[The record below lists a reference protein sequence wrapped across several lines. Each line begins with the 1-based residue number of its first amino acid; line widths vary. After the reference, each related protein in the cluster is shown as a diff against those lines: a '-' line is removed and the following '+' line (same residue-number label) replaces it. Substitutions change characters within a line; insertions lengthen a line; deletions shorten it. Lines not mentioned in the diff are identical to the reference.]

1 MTLFR
6 RKAVFRQWC
15 CVLLWFL
22 LPAVL
27 RLNDALAVE
36 TSTGSAQPYMGY
48 VAVGPFIF
56 KNGGKRLVIQ
66 VAVRFR
72 PEAEAIIG
80 SSAFGSAE
88 KKRLNLEIYAT
99 VLKTFLDEG
108 TNLDRE
114 NLKVR
119 IGQILDTLLNT
130 SAVEEVA
137 FSRFDAH

>member
-1 MTLFR
+1 MTGLCC
-6 RKAVFRQWC
+6 RKSVRQWC
-15 CVLLWFL
+15 WVLLCL
-22 LPAVL
+22 LAPMAL
-27 RLNDALAVE
+27 RPDAALAVE

-48 VAVGPFIF
+48 VAAGPFIF

-72 PEAEAIIG
+72 PEAEAIIA
-80 SSAFGSAE
+80 SPAFGSAE

-99 VLKTFLDEG
+99 VLKAFLDEG
-108 TNLDRE
+108 TSLDRDS
-114 NLKVR
+114 LKVR

>member
-1 MTLFR
+1 MRELGQRRRLGWPWWLLF
-6 RKAVFRQWC
+6 AV
-15 CVLLWFL
+15 L
-22 LPAVL
+22 LPATL
-27 RLNDALAVE
+27 PPQTALAVE
-36 TSTGSAQPYMGY
+36 TNTGSAQPYMGY
-48 VAVGPFIF
+48 VAAGPFVF
-56 KNGGKRLVIQ
+56 KNGAKRLVIQ
-66 VAVRFR
+66 VAVRFK
-72 PEAEAIIG
+72 PGAEAIIA
-80 SSAFGSAE
+80 SPAFGSAE

-108 TNLDRE
+108 TNLDRA

>member
-1 MTLFR
+1 MRALGTR
-6 RKAVFRQWC
+6 RRCGRPLWLLLAV
-15 CVLLWFL
+15 L
-22 LPAVL
+22 LPAIFPLKV
-27 RLNDALAVE
+27 AQAVE
-36 TSTGSAQPYMGY
+36 TNTGSAQPYMGY
-48 VAVGPFIF
+48 VAAGPFVF
-56 KNGGKRLVIQ
+56 KNGTKRLVIE
-66 VAVRFR
+66 VAVRFK
-72 PEAEAIIG
+72 PGAEAIIS

-108 TNLDRE
+108 TNLDRAS
-114 NLKVR
+114 LKVR

>member
-1 MTLFR
+1 MTGFR
-6 RKAVFRQWC
+6 RPRLLRQC
-15 CVLLWFL
+15 CWALLWML
-22 LPAVL
+22 LL
-27 RLNDALAVE
+27 MTMRQGDALAVE

-48 VAVGPFIF
+48 VAAGPFIF

-66 VAVRFR
+66 VAVRFK
-72 PEAEAIIG
+72 PEAQAII
-80 SSAFGSAE
+80 SSTAFGSTE

-108 TNLDRE
+108 TSLDRE
-114 NLKVR
+114 SLKVR